1 MSEQKSN
8 FLLPVIGGLIVIAGG
23 IGAYLFYKQSSPVG
37 VSGVMDSA
45 KLIPKQVLFAASIT
59 GDSNAWKQLEQFQS
73 PEVRK
78 YIDRELAKL
87 EKDAFSSGDINFT
100 TDIKPWAG
108 DVMLAFLPTVATD
121 AKARMPKL
129 LPVSNTGTTKLAQA
143 TTERNNPDILVVVQV
158 KDKIAAAKFFDK
170 VKGKSKVTQKDYKG
184 VQVSEVIGN
193 SGKPTSVALVGDYSV
208 FSPQARSVERAIDT
222 FQGQDSLA
230 TAIAPASLELKN
242 PLVQFYIPDF
252 ANSVQ
257 KLIALNPDART
268 IPPQTLAQLKLVKS
282 INMGLG
288 VDSDGLRLK
297 GVTDLDPNLI
307 KIEYKPSPGKVI
319 AQFPPETIALIT
331 GIDIKSRWEQFTKDA
346 AADPEL
352 SKQLDE
358 VRNSLKTSPVG
369 LDLDKDI
376 FSWMDGEYALG
387 AIASTEGILAQSGVG
402 PALILQT
409 SNRAAAEATLKKI
422 DDFVKGNGLQVATK
436 DVKGVSVTEW
446 TSPGAPGFSIGHGW
460 YQQDTLFVSVGSLI
474 ETIAKPTATLD
485 STPIFKSVTGSLD
498 KSNIGYFYLDMDK
511 TWAWYSNRFI
521 PPTDRESITPEIR
534 ALINTVRGIGVTAS
548 LPSKTTSKFEILLSL
563 KPNGGV

>member
-23 IGAYLFYKQSSPVG
+23 IGAYLFYKQSSPIG
-37 VSGVMDSA
+37 VSGVMDTA

-73 PEVRK
+73 PEVKK

-87 EKDAFSSGDINFT
+87 EKDAFSSGDIDFT
-100 TDIKPWAG
+100 ADIKPWAG

-121 AKARMPKL
+121 ASRTPKL
-129 LPVSNTGTTKLAQA
+129 LPVSTNNMSKLAQA
-143 TTERNNPDILVVVQV
+143 TTEKNNPDVLVVVQV
-158 KDKIAAAKFFDK
+158 KDKVAAAKFFDK
-170 VKGKSKVTQKDYKG
+170 VKAKSKVTQKDYKG
-184 VQVSEVIGN
+184 VQVSEVIGT

-242 PLVQFYIPDF
+242 PLVQFYVPDF

-288 VDSDGLRLK
+288 VDSDGLRLR

-307 KIEYKPSPGKVI
+307 KVEYKPSPGKVI
-319 AQFPPETIALIT
+319 SQFPPETMALIT
-331 GIDIKSRWEQFTKDA
+331 GIGIKTRWEQFTKDA
-346 AADPEL
+346 ATDPEL
-352 SKQLDE
+352 NKQLDE
-358 VRNSLKTSPVG
+358 FRNSLKTSPVA

-376 FSWMDGEYALG
+376 FGWMDGEYAIG
-387 AIASTEGILAQSGVG
+387 AIASTEGILAQSGIG

-409 SNRAAAEATLKKI
+409 SDRATAEATLKKV
-422 DDFVKGNGLQVATK
+422 DDFVKGNGFQVTTK

-446 TSPGAPGFSIGHGW
+446 TNPGAPGFSLGHGW

-485 STPIFKSVTGSLD
+485 STPTYKSVTGSLD

-511 TWAWYSNRFI
+511 AWAWYSSRFI
-521 PPTDRESITPEIR
+521 PPTDRDSIAPEIKS
-534 ALINTVRGIGVTAS
+534 LINTVRGIGATAS
-548 LPSKTTSKFEILLSL
+548 LPSKTMSKFEILLSL